1 MERFRVISLDGGG
14 VRGLVTAAL
23 LEQLMARVPDLL
35 SRADLLAG
43 TSSGGILA
51 LALASGRSPAHMRG
65 LYLER
70 SRQIFQRRAGEQ
82 TPDLVRHAGAF
93 YDNRVLRRELKRE
106 LGAQTRLGDLSVP
119 VMIPCFELDTRQ
131 PDPQM
136 RSWQPRLIHTL
147 DRDAPDAERLA
158 WQVALYTSAAPGF
171 FPSVDGFVDGGVFA
185 PNPTLLASA
194 ELLRRH
200 RAGVGPPLPAL
211 RVLSL
216 GTGITPRFV
225 SGRRRDWPLSEWVE
239 NGLLEMM
246 LDGMTESTHRQ
257 AEALLGEAYQR
268 VNAPLPPG
276 EPFSLDAAPRLGDLL
291 ECARQADLCATLDWL
306 ERHWS

>member
-1 MERFRVISLDGGG
+1 VERIRVISLDGGG
-14 VRGLVTAAL
+14 VRGLVTATV
-23 LEQLMARVPDLL
+23 LEQLMERVPDLL
-35 SRADLLAG
+35 AQADLMAG

-51 LALASGRSPAHMRG
+51 LALASGRSPAHMRR
-65 LYLER
+65 LYLAR

-82 TPDLVRHAGAF
+82 TPDRVRHAGAF

-106 LGAQTRLGDLSVP
+106 LGTETRLGDLSLP

-131 PDPQM
+131 PDPQL

-147 DRDAPDAERLA
+147 DGDGPDAERLA

-171 FPSVDGFVDGGVFA
+171 FPSADGFVDGGVFA
-185 PNPTLLASA
+185 PNPTLLATA

-200 RAGVGPPLPAL
+200 RARQGPGLPEL

-216 GTGITPRFV
+216 GTGVTPRFV
-225 SGRRRDWPLSEWVE
+225 SGRRRDWPLSEWVQ
-239 NGLLEMM
+239 NGLMEMM
-246 LDGMTESTHRQ
+246 LDGMTEATHRQ
-257 AEALLGEAYQR
+257 AEALLGEAYHR
-268 VNAPLPPG
+268 LNPPLPPG

-291 ECARQADLCATLDWL
+291 DCARQADLSSTLDWL
-306 ERHWS
+306 ERYWS